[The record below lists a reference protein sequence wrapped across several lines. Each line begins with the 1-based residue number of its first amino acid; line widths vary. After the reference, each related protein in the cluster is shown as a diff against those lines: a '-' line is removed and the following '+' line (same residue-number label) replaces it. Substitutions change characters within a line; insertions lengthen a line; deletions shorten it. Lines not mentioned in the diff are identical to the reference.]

1 MSKSRLCFF
10 LQLVLIEKESVMPVS
25 DFAAWW
31 IAAGLLVA
39 AEMFTGTFYLLMLA
53 IGMTAGAVAAHLGL
67 SQTAQMAAAAIVSAA
82 AVFACY
88 WIRQRRGRDLS
99 LGADPSVNFDIGETV
114 EVRAWKA
121 DGTASVR
128 YRGAPWTAICRPG
141 AAPAPGPHRVAEIV
155 GSRLLVDPV

>member
-1 MSKSRLCFF
+1 M
-10 LQLVLIEKESVMPVS
+10 
-25 DFAAWW
+25 
-31 IAAGLLVA
+31 
-39 AEMFTGTFYLLMLA
+39 
-53 IGMTAGAVAAHLGL
+53 
-67 SQTAQMAAAAIVSAA
+67 
-82 AVFACY
+82 FACY
-88 WIRQRRGRDLS
+88 WIRQRHGRDL
-99 LGADPSVNFDIGETV
+99 LPGADPSVNFDIGETV